1 MIKMFVDSKSK
12 AGEEHEF
19 EEEVEPDGE
28 PCDKK
33 IFVYAD
39 EVLDKKI
46 HPSSEEEE
54 LINMK
59 TKLLRHNYK
68 DFVPI
73 LDGKLVFR
81 IFEKT

>member
-1 MIKMFVDSKSK
+1 LIKMFLNQNKT
-12 AGEEHEF
+12 GEENES
-19 EEEVEPDGE
+19 EEEVDPEGE
-28 PCDKK
+28 PYEKK
-33 IFVYAD
+33 VFVYAD

-68 DFVPI
+68 DFVPF
-73 LDGKLVFR
+73 LDGKKVFR
-81 IFEKT
+81 ILERT

>member
-1 MIKMFVDSKSK
+1 MIKMFFNQNKT
-12 AGEEHEF
+12 GEEHETD
-19 EEEVEPDGE
+19 EERDAAEGDAYE
-28 PCDKK
+28 KK
-33 IFVYAD
+33 VFVYAD

-68 DFVPI
+68 DFVPF
-73 LDGKLVFR
+73 LDGKKVFR
-81 IFEKT
+81 ILEFT